1 MSYNGTYNIKIYVFC
16 IISAIKILFMKKFIL
31 IFALLLGL
39 TTMRAQNV
47 SYVTAYE
54 VAIKI
59 DGCWSEWQPC
69 KVPIKVDLDN
79 DKITI
84 YSNEVQIY
92 SVIGDA
98 ETPPDNNGQQIAFIV
113 IDQDGD
119 RGRFRFRV
127 QNNGVKQVYV
137 DFNNISWCYSVK

>member
-1 MSYNGTYNIKIYVFC
+1 
-16 IISAIKILFMKKFIL
+16 MKKFIL

-39 TTMRAQNV
+39 TTTYAQNV

-59 DGCWSEWQPC
+59 DGYWSEWQPC
-69 KVPIKVDLDN
+69 KVPIKIDLDN

-92 SVIGDA
+92 RVIGDA
-98 ETPPDNNGQQIAFIV
+98 ETPSDNNGQQIAFIV

-137 DFNNISWCYSVK
+137 DFTNISWCYSVK

>member
-1 MSYNGTYNIKIYVFC
+1 
-16 IISAIKILFMKKFIL
+16 
-31 IFALLLGL
+31 LLGL
-39 TTMRAQNV
+39 TTTYAQNV

-59 DGCWSEWQPC
+59 DGHWSEWQPC
-69 KVPIKVDLDN
+69 KVPIKIDLDN

-92 SVIGDA
+92 RVIGDA
-98 ETPPDNNGQQIAFIV
+98 ETPSDNNGQQIAFIV

>member
-1 MSYNGTYNIKIYVFC
+1 MALTISKLSMFGF
-16 IISAIKILFMKKFIL
+16 ISAIKILFMKKFIL

-39 TTMRAQNV
+39 TTTYAQNV

-59 DGCWSEWQPC
+59 NGQWSEWQPC
-69 KVPIKVDLDN
+69 KVPIKIDLDN

-84 YSNEVQIY
+84 YSNEIQIY
-92 SVIGDA
+92 RVIGDA
-98 ETPPDNNGQQIAFIV
+98 ETPSDNNGQQIAFIV

-127 QNNGVKQVYV
+127 
-137 DFNNISWCYSVK
+137 

>member
-1 MSYNGTYNIKIYVFC
+1 
-16 IISAIKILFMKKFIL
+16 MKKFIL

-39 TTMRAQNV
+39 TTTYAQNV

-54 VAIKI
+54 VAVKI
-59 DGCWSEWQPC
+59 DNCWSEWQPC
-69 KVPIKVDLDN
+69 KVPIKIDLDN
-79 DKITI
+79 NKITI
-84 YSNEVQIY
+84 YSNEIQIY
-92 SVIGDA
+92 RVIGEADI
-98 ETPPDNNGQQIAFIV
+98 PLDNNGKQIAFLV

-119 RGRFRFRV
+119 LGRFRFRV

>member
-1 MSYNGTYNIKIYVFC
+1 MSYKWHLQYQNLWFC
-16 IISAIKILFMKKFIL
+16 IISAIKILFMKKFIF

-39 TTMRAQNV
+39 TTTYAQNV

-59 DGCWSEWQPC
+59 DGYWSEWQPC
-69 KVPIKVDLDN
+69 KIPIKIDLNN

-92 SVIGDA
+92 HVIGDA

-127 QNNGVKQVYV
+127 QNNGIKQVYV

>member
-1 MSYNGTYNIKIYVFC
+1 
-16 IISAIKILFMKKFIL
+16 MKKFIL

-39 TTMRAQNV
+39 TTTYAQNV

-59 DGCWSEWQPC
+59 DGYWSEWQPC
-69 KVPIKVDLDN
+69 KVPIKIDIDN

-92 SVIGDA
+92 RVVGDA